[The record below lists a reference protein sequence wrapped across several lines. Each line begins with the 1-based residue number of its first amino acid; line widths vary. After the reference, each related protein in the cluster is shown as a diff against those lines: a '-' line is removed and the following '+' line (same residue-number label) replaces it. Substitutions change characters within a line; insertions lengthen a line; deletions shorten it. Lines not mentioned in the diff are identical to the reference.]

1 MVMSQIGCLHRV
13 QVLGLALV
21 FIGMNFPISCYPM
34 TYPLYIGGVSHTPFF
49 PRPREKGVRWSCQA
63 L

>member
-21 FIGMNFPISCYPM
+21 FIGMNFLFSCYPK
-34 TYPLYIGGVSHTPFF
+34 TYPLYIGGVSLTPFF
-49 PRPREKGVRWSCQA
+49 PRGRENGVRWSYQA